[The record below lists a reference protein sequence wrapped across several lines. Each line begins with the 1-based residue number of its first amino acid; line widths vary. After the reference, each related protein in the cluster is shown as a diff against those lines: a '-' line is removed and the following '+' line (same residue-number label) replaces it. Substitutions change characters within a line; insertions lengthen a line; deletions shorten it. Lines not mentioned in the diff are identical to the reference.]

1 MLKESTALEQL
12 CSTISPAFFF
22 FEGDFMKGIRKAV
35 IPAAGYGT
43 RFLPVTKAIPKEMFP
58 IIDTPAIHLIVE
70 EAIKSGIDEIII
82 IVSANKNAIID
93 YFDRNFELEQNL
105 LVKGK
110 VDEYKLVTEIG
121 SKVNIHFIRQK
132 EQLGLGHAV
141 LQAKTFMGNEPFA
154 LLLGD
159 DVYVSSEES
168 ALKQLVKQYL
178 KCQSSVIGTMRVDLD
193 DVSKFGICKTENDK
207 QLSRILEVIEK
218 PNKALAPSNLAIGGR
233 YIFTHEIFDY
243 LEKQEPG
250 INGEIQLTDAI
261 AKMLSNEK
269 VYSYEIDAKHYD
281 IGSRIGYLEAII
293 DFGLNRSDMKDQ
305 ILNLMKEK
313 INNQNY

>member
-1 MLKESTALEQL
+1 
-12 CSTISPAFFF
+12 
-22 FEGDFMKGIRKAV
+22 MKGIKKAV

-70 EAIKSGIDEIII
+70 EAINSGIDEIII

-121 SKVNIHFIRQK
+121 SSVNVHFIRQK

-141 LQAKTFMGNEPFA
+141 LQAKTFIGNEPFA

-159 DVYVSSEES
+159 DVYVSSEDS
-168 ALKQLVKQYL
+168 ALKQLVNQYS
-178 KCQSSVIGTMRVDLD
+178 KCHSSIIGTMRVDLE

-207 QLSRILEVIEK
+207 QLSRILEVVEK

-243 LEKQEPG
+243 LERQEPG

-261 AKMLSNEK
+261 AKMLSTEK
-269 VYSYEIDAKHYD
+269 VYSYEINAKHYD

-293 DFGLNRSDMKDQ
+293 DFGLNRPDMKEQ
-305 ILNLMKEK
+305 IINLIKEK
-313 INNQNY
+313 IDNN

>member
-1 MLKESTALEQL
+1 
-12 CSTISPAFFF
+12 
-22 FEGDFMKGIRKAV
+22 MKGIKKAV

-70 EAIKSGIDEIII
+70 EAINSGIDEIII

-121 SKVNIHFIRQK
+121 SSVNVHFIRQK

-141 LQAKTFMGNEPFA
+141 LQAKTFIGNEPFA

-159 DVYVSSEES
+159 DVYVSSEDS
-168 ALKQLVKQYL
+168 ALKQLVNQYS
-178 KCQSSVIGTMRVDLD
+178 KCQSSIIGTMRVDLE

-207 QLSRILEVIEK
+207 QLSKILEVVEK

-250 INGEIQLTDAI
+250 INGEIQLTDALRTLI
-261 AKMLSNEK
+261 TQEAMYAYNFEGRRYDVGDKLGFLQATIEYALK
-269 VYSYEIDAKHYD
+269 KPELREGFID
-281 IGSRIGYLEAII
+281 YLNTKPWE
-293 DFGLNRSDMKDQ
+293 SK
-305 ILNLMKEK
+305 
-313 INNQNY
+313 